1 MGFIPEAY
9 MVAVHMIR
17 QDYAQALAAAEAFPR
32 NHLAQETLEGV
43 RQRRAR
49 AIRSLHRE
57 DGTSVRHL
65 AAMFRCTKQ
74 TIREI
79 LAAEED

>member
-1 MGFIPEAY
+1 MGWINEQN
-9 MVAVHMIR
+9 MTDIHIIR
-17 QDYAQALAAAEAFPR
+17 QDYAQALSQYATYPTPGNEQA
-32 NHLAQETLEGV
+32 LEEV
-43 RQRRAR
+43 MERRAR
-49 AIRSLHRE
+49 AVRMINRE
-57 DGTSVRHL
+57 DGISVRHL

>member
-9 MVAVHMIR
+9 MADVHIIR
-17 QDYAQALAAAEAFPR
+17 QDHAQALAAAEAFPR
-32 NHLAQETLEGV
+32 NHLAQVALEEV
-43 RQRRAR
+43 RARRAR
-49 AIRSLHRE
+49 AIRSLHHE

-65 AAMFRCTKQ
+65 AAMFRTSKT
-74 TIREI
+74 TIREA